1 MDPADLVLR
10 LVTTL
15 IPLIL
20 AISVHEFAHIAMARW
35 LGDDLGTRL
44 GRYTLN
50 PIAHV
55 DPFWTLLLPAILVL
69 QGGMG
74 FFAAGKPAPY
84 NPASLDRHIRG
95 KRVTL
100 RTAELLVAIAGPL
113 SNVAL
118 ALVTGAVV
126 VILHYAGVDVY
137 DRASPV
143 RLLLDFFALNLALF
157 AFNLIPVPPL
167 DGSKVLFGLL
177 PHDAARKYDEIAT
190 KLSWVLFIGAIL
202 LAGYFIYP
210 EGCVAWDTYRAIHE
224 HRRPPSA
231 RNRSTRH
238 RRDRGRRAHPRG

>member
-1 MDPADLVLR
+1 VDAQNLILR

-35 LGDDLGTRL
+35 LGDDLGTRM
-44 GRYTLN
+44 GRFTLN
-50 PIAHV
+50 PIAHI
-55 DPFWTLLLPAILVL
+55 DPFWTLLLPAILVF

-84 NPASLDRHIRG
+84 NPSNLDRHIRG

-118 ALVTGAVV
+118 ALLTAIAIVV
-126 VILHYAGVDVY
+126 LHYSGVNVFDPT
-137 DRASPV
+137 SPL
-143 RLLLDFFALNLALF
+143 RLLLQFFALNLALF

-167 DGSKVLFGLL
+167 DGHKVLYGLL
-177 PHDAARKYDEIAT
+177 PHDQARKYDELAT
-190 KLSWVLFIGAIL
+190 RFTWVLFIVAIM
-202 LAGYFIYP
+202 LAGYIISPIIRVGYMLLN
-210 EGCVAWDTYRAIHE
+210 AILI
-224 HRRPPSA
+224 
-231 RNRSTRH
+231 
-238 RRDRGRRAHPRG
+238 